1 MSGPSATVAELR
13 SPTVN
18 PRAAPVHL
26 SPDALP
32 AALAEVADDT
42 LVVVDFDETLFL
54 RNSTELFLD
63 SARPAVLAAVLSHV
77 LGFVKPWR
85 FSRRYGDGFAMGD
98 WLRVLLVVCCLPWI
112 VWRWRTLAPSL
123 AKAFLNPELATLLAN
138 RRFSRLVVASHGF
151 GFIIEPLLRAMQIR
165 AELVACPLW
174 TGFAARAAGKRA
186 ALEQRYGKAAVA
198 SAVVITD
205 HAANDSDILAV
216 AAVPLVVVWPEAR
229 YERAFS
235 RTYVPLVYTE
245 KAKHPTH
252 SHLFAVF
259 FAKDWSA
266 LVIASALL
274 APNPILTALG
284 LAFLIV
290 SFAIVYEVGYHE
302 NDVLGRQR
310 EQKPV
315 LTPERLALAGTVP
328 EGRAWLFG
336 ALVALPGAWLLAWS
350 ESSAFLPVSGDLS
363 EGTVLLLVLW
373 LALLG
378 IIRATFWLF
387 NRIDERS
394 RMLLFLP
401 LQLMKGILLVLA
413 LGLPLSIAGVALLIA
428 VAFATWIPYI
438 VYRMGGARWDS
449 PDDVSRVFMLLVMVV
464 GFGAVTGFEPLLHW
478 HTVVVFAWAL
488 WKARRHALR
497 VWSEMHFLPNRE
509 ASRAPG
515 DGTLVARGRGVGVV
529 GLQLGGQQ

>member
-1 MSGPSATVAELR
+1 MSGPAATPPEAPAGTVAPEDL
-13 SPTVN
+13 
-18 PRAAPVHL
+18 A
-26 SPDALP
+26 
-32 AALAEVADDT
+32 AALADVADDR

-63 SARPAVLAAVLSHV
+63 SARPAVLAAAVSHV
-77 LGFVKPWR
+77 IGFVKPWR
-85 FSRRYGDGFAMGD
+85 FSQRYRDGFAMGD
-98 WLRVLLVVCCLPWI
+98 WLRVLLVVCLLPWI
-112 VWRWRTLAPSL
+112 VWRWQKLAPAL
-123 AKAFLNPELATLLAN
+123 AKAYLNPELATLLAN
-138 RRFSRLVVASHGF
+138 RRFGRLVVASHGF
-151 GFIIEPLLRAMQIR
+151 AFIIEPLLRAMQLQ

-174 TGFAARAAGKRA
+174 TGFQGRAAGKRA
-186 ALEQRYGKAAVA
+186 ALEARYGKAAVA
-198 SAVVITD
+198 EATVITD
-205 HAANDSDILAV
+205 HAANDADILAV
-216 AAVPLVVVWPEAR
+216 AAKPLVVVWPEAR

-274 APNPILTALG
+274 APNPVLTALG

-310 EQKPV
+310 EKKPI
-315 LTPERLALAGTVP
+315 LTAERLALAGTVP
-328 EGRAWLFG
+328 EGQAWLFG
-336 ALVALPGAWLLAWS
+336 ALVAMPGAFLLAY
-350 ESSAFLPVSGDLS
+350 SSSSHWLSVDGDLV
-363 EGTVLLLVLW
+363 EGTALLLGLW

-378 IIRATFWLF
+378 VIRGTFWLF

-401 LQLMKGILLVLA
+401 LQLMKGILLALV
-413 LGLPLSIAGVALLIA
+413 LGLPLSVAGAALLIA

-438 VYRMGGARWDS
+438 VYRMGGARWES
-449 PDDVSRVFMLLVMVV
+449 PDDVNRLFMLLVMVV
-464 GFGAVTGFEPLLHW
+464 GIGAVIGLEPLLHW
-478 HTVVVFAWAL
+478 HTAVVFAWTL
-488 WKARRHALR
+488 YKARRHMLR
-497 VWSEMHFLPNRE
+497 VWSEAHFLPDRE
-509 ASRAPG
+509 APRVATETSRSSRERSAG
-515 DGTLVARGRGVGVV
+515 V
-529 GLQLGGQQ
+529 GLQLGGQH